1 MRTLR
6 TWLGLLALVPAA
18 SSLGAQEARAGE
30 LGWQFELVP
39 YFWAANLDGTVGIGS
54 LPEAEVDAGFGDL
67 LENLDFAA
75 ATFLLARRGDWLV
88 VSELNYTAL
97 AIEDDVAGSSVEV
110 DSELYWVLLGAGR
123 NLSSD
128 PAKSLDVWAG
138 ARWVGVDNEASS
150 SGGVLGSRT
159 KNERWLDPVVGLH
172 TGMRFAESLAFEF
185 SADVGGFGVGSDLTY
200 ELLPNL
206 SYSFGET
213 CSLKLG
219 YRWMDTDY
227 EDGDFVYDVV
237 QSGWIIGLGLAF

>member
-1 MRTLR
+1 MNTSRLS
-6 TWLGLLALVPAA
+6 LVLLALLCGA
-18 SSLGAQEARAGE
+18 SRLGAQETRIDE
-30 LGWQFELVP
+30 PGWRFELVP
-39 YFWAANLDGTVGIGS
+39 YFWAANLDGTVGIGP
-54 LPEAEVDAGFGDL
+54 LPEAEVDASFGDL

-75 ATFLLARRGDWLV
+75 AASLLARRGDWLV
-88 VSELNYTAL
+88 LAEVNYTGL

-128 PAKSLDVWAG
+128 PAKTLDVWAG

-150 SGGVLGSRT
+150 SGAVLGSHT
-159 KNERWLDPVVGLH
+159 KNEGWLDPVVGVH
-172 TGMRFAESLAFEF
+172 TYTRFDESLAFEF
-185 SADVGGFGVGSDLTY
+185 SADIGGFGVGSDLTY

-206 SYSFGET
+206 SYSLGES

-237 QSGWIIGLGLAF
+237 QAGWIVGVGIAF